1 MLSLGGRAG
10 AMRARREG
18 RASRLLS
25 APGHA
30 ILGIMRLADSSETA
44 GAETRPLRP
53 RIAGLYVVLV
63 GANVLAWVWALIA
76 FRHSPA
82 LLGSAFLAYTFG
94 LRHALDADHIAAI
107 DNVTRSL
114 MQDGQRPISAGLY
127 FSLGHS
133 TVVVALSLAIAGAA
147 SALEGRLSSLRA
159 VGGAIGTI
167 VSSVF
172 LLAIGLA
179 NLVILVQVFRT
190 FQRVRGGGAL
200 LERDLD
206 LVPASAGPVGRAL
219 RRLFRVVRRSWQMY
233 PLGLLFG
240 LGFDTATEIGLLA
253 ISATQAGHGVPVW
266 SILVFP
272 ALFTAGMTL
281 VDTTDSV
288 LMVGAYGWAFVKPI
302 RKLYY
307 NMTITAVSVVVALLV
322 GGIEALGLAV
332 RELGLSGGVWGAI
345 GGLDDH
351 VGALGV
357 IILGVFAA
365 SWLVS
370 VAIYRAKRY
379 DEIEITSA

>member
-1 MLSLGGRAG
+1 MGDAASRAAGPRSLG
-10 AMRARREG
+10 RRV
-18 RASRLLS
+18 
-25 APGHA
+25 
-30 ILGIMRLADSSETA
+30 
-44 GAETRPLRP
+44 
-53 RIAGLYVVLV
+53 AGLYLVLIA
-63 GANVLAWVWALIA
+63 ANLLAWAWALCA
-76 FRHSPA
+76 FRHAPA

-114 MQDGQRPISAGLY
+114 MQDGQRPLGAGLY

-133 TVVVALSLAIAGAA
+133 TVVVALSLAIAGTA
-147 SALEGRLSSLRA
+147 SVLEGRLAPWRE

-179 NLVILVQVFRT
+179 NLVILVQVYRT
-190 FQRVRGGGAL
+190 FQRVRRGGAL
-200 LERDLD
+200 LEHDLD
-206 LVPASAGPVGRAL
+206 LVPASAGPVARAL

-240 LGFDTATEIGLLA
+240 LGFDTATEIGLLV
-253 ISATQAGHGVPVW
+253 ISATQAGHGVSMW

-281 VDTTDSV
+281 VNTTDSV

-322 GGIEALGLAV
+322 GGVEALGLAV
-332 RELGLSGGVWGAI
+332 RELGLQGGVWSAI
-345 GGLDDH
+345 GGVDDH

-357 IILGVFAA
+357 IILGVFACT
-365 SWLVS
+365 WLVS
-370 VAIYRAKRY
+370 VVIYRAKRY